1 MENERK
7 KRILIVD
14 FDHELL
20 IQGQILLEDY
30 GFDVTTTWSMR
41 EASELLSSQEFDLML
56 LGDYLPDAGARGL
69 WSLLRR
75 VPSSTKVAIIQS
87 AHPTLPAIRD
97 LLQDHARYCA
107 LPRDTAVQISDR
119 VLQCLGQ
126 QKKTSRPVMPKP
138 LVSGENVEIESSMDE
153 SLIDSSRAQ

>member
-14 FDHELL
+14 FDNELL

-30 GFDVTTTWSMR
+30 GFDVTTTWSTR

-75 VPSSTKVAIIQS
+75 VPSSTEVAIIQS

-97 LLQDHARYCA
+97 LLQDHTQYCA
-107 LPRDTAVQISDR
+107 LSRDTAVQITDR
-119 VLQCLGQ
+119 VVQCFGQ
-126 QKKTSRPVMPKP
+126 RRKTRGAVRQKP
-138 LVSGENVEIESSMDE
+138 LVSRENVEIESAKDE
-153 SLIDSSRAQ
+153 SFIHSSRAY

>member
-138 LVSGENVEIESSMDE
+138 LVSRENVEIESSMDE